1 MSFAVLA
8 LVSAVAVLG
17 PVLALPRGLHLPVI
31 LGELIA
37 GLVLGRTGFG
47 VLHPANPIFAFLASI
62 GFSLVMFV
70 AGTHVPIR
78 DPQLRGALQI
88 GVLRAAAVGVLAV
101 PLAWLIAIVFGTGHV
116 ALYAVLLASSSAA
129 LVLPIVDSLG
139 LSGGKFLELLPQVA
153 VADAACVVAL
163 PLAIDPGHAGR
174 AALGAAA
181 VIAASACFFVVLR
194 RLERMGYRRRVHRIS
209 EQRKFALEMRINL
222 VILFSLSALAVATH
236 VSILLAGF
244 CFGLAVAAAG
254 EPRRL
259 ARQLFA
265 LTEGFLGPLFFVW
278 LGATLDVRELAQ
290 HPAFIGV
297 GAALGLGAVG
307 AHVAMR
313 STGQP
318 LEFGGLA
325 AAQLGVPIGA
335 VTIGAQLNKLAP
347 GESAAIFVGA
357 LFTIAIAV
365 WSGAVAART
374 AGAGPSRRGASTPL
388 R

>member
-1 MSFAVLA
+1 VSFAVLA
-8 LVSAVAVLG
+8 LISAVAVLG
-17 PVLALPRGLHLPVI
+17 PVLAIPRGLHLPVV

-37 GLVLGRTGFG
+37 GLVLGRTGFS
-47 VLHPANPIFAFLASI
+47 VLQPGNPMFAFLASI

-78 DPQLRGALQI
+78 DPQLRGALRI
-88 GVLRAAAVGVLAV
+88 GVLRAVAVGVIAA
-101 PLAWLIAIVFGTGHV
+101 PLAWLIAIAFGTGHV
-116 ALYAVLLASSSAA
+116 ALYTVLLASSSAA

-139 LSGGKFLELLPQVA
+139 LSGANFLQLLPQVA
-153 VADAACVVAL
+153 IADAACVVAL
-163 PLAIDPGHAGR
+163 PLAIDPSHAGR

-181 VIAASACFFVVLR
+181 VIAASALFFVILR
-194 RLERMGYRRRVHRIS
+194 RLERTGFRRRVHRIS
-209 EQRKFALEMRINL
+209 EQRKFALEMRVNL
-222 VILFSLSALAVATH
+222 VMLFSLSALAVATH

-259 ARQLFA
+259 ARQTFA

-278 LGATLDVRELAQ
+278 LGATLDVRELLQ
-290 HPAFIGV
+290 HPVFIAV

-318 LEFGGLA
+318 LAFGGLA

-335 VTIGAQLNKLAP
+335 VTIGAQLHKLAP

-357 LFTIAIAV
+357 LLTIAIAV

-374 AGAGPSRRGASTPL
+374 DGASPSPGGASAPL
-388 R
+388 P